1 VCCCNCCNFA
11 LGGGVTPATNQRIH
25 LAQLS
30 YDWSKDAQLNGTS
43 SATATVA
50 YLDAKITGWNLRD
63 KKIASEP
70 MTHLRPRDFPF
81 EGDKAKNFVPIY
93 KQSSYKYLIYAEGH
107 CAACRYGFMMQLG
120 SVILKV
126 ESQCVADQMWYFPLL
141 RPYYD
146 HVPVKADLSDLREV
160 LEWCHAH
167 DEECRLIAQRAKEVY
182 GKSRSRNRTIIFYP
196 CCRFRLATF

>member
-1 VCCCNCCNFA
+1 MLLRINNGFTFYVFTSHFLLFYYNS
-11 LGGGVTPATNQRIH
+11 LTGVP
-25 LAQLS
+25 
-30 YDWSKDAQLNGTS
+30 
-43 SATATVA
+43 

-63 KKIASEP
+63 KKIASLP
-70 MTHLRPRDFPF
+70 MTHLRPRCFPF
-81 EGDKAKNFVPIY
+81 EGDKKKNFVPIY
-93 KQSSYKYLIYAEGH
+93 EQSSYKYLIYAEGH

-146 HVPVKADLSDLREV
+146 HIPVKADLSDLQSV

-167 DEECRLIAQRAKEVY
+167 DEECQLIAQRAKEVY
-182 GKSRSRNRTIIFYP
+182 GEYFYG
-196 CCRFRLATF
+196 FIHVAFVVLFG